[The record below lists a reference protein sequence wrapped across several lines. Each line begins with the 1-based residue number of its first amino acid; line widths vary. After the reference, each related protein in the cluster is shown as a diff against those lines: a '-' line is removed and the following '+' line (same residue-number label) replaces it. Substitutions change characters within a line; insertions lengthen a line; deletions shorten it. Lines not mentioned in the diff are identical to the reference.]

1 MSTQDYLDFELDV
14 EALAQNRI
22 RVTVVI
28 SPLGSVSL
36 ESAMPFV
43 GDDVARMIGI
53 LDGSIRIPRAE
64 AGRAARTFGE
74 QLFGAVFTGQVY
86 AAYLAS
92 RNQAGER
99 GLRIKI
105 GLDDAG
111 DMELWPWE
119 LLRDPSSDYL
129 ALSRQTPLIRHPRH
143 LTVRP
148 LVPVAMPLRV
158 LVLISSPT
166 DQEQLDVEGEWR
178 ALEEATVDLRRRG
191 LLLLDRVDDAQLNT
205 LQRMLRADTTYQIF
219 HYIGHAIF
227 DERAQT
233 GIIAFEDPSTGN
245 TAAVAAEALAREL
258 SEESGIRL
266 VVMNACQGARKNL
279 ADPFAGIASA
289 LVARGIPGVVAMQF
303 AITDNA
309 SRVFS
314 TEFYRALS
322 EGYAVEASMAE
333 ARRAIS
339 NTLNNLEWAT
349 PVLYLRAPS
358 GVLFPRK
365 SSYEPSVS
373 TGGLREMLLRPP
385 VLIGLALVV
394 MACLIIFIGPRLVP
408 TPGPTPTPTGPQPPI
423 VLTLTPTPP
432 SDVANIDLR
441 VESLR
446 YLPPD
451 PAPGQPV
458 TIAIRI
464 RNGGT
469 SDSGPF
475 GWVWFR
481 TPPQENP
488 DPTLQGEVP
497 NLGPGLSTTIITS
510 YRFPWWGT
518 WTSTAWVNFDGR
530 VDETNIFNNF
540 NARTVSTSNAPFE
553 NDFTHLPDD
562 SLIDPGALTGDEF
575 TEWGLLLEAEPPPG
589 PCGDAT
595 LGISIADDVNQLG
608 TGLEGQPG
616 LCADLPITFSL
627 AAPSNGPGLA
637 RATVVFVAAI
647 EGAYTLEL
655 LRPDGTLLNAAELD
669 LGEAG
674 TSQSLTVNALGAAFN
689 SGQLVFR
696 GPTGGLTAVRRL
708 ILERTP

>member
-1 MSTQDYLDFELDV
+1 
-14 EALAQNRI
+14 
-22 RVTVVI
+22 
-28 SPLGSVSL
+28 
-36 ESAMPFV
+36 
-43 GDDVARMIGI
+43 
-53 LDGSIRIPRAE
+53 
-64 AGRAARTFGE
+64 
-74 QLFGAVFTGQVY
+74 

-99 GLRIKI
+99 GLRIKV

-111 DMELWPWE
+111 DMEHWPWE
-119 LLRDPSSDYL
+119 LLRDPSGDFL

-143 LTVRP
+143 LAVRP
-148 LVPVAMPLRV
+148 LTAVTMPLRV
-158 LVLISSPT
+158 LVLISSPK
-166 DQEQLDVEGEWR
+166 DQEPLDVEGEWR
-178 ALEEATVDLRRRG
+178 ALEEATADLRRRG
-191 LLLLDRVDDAQLNT
+191 LLMLDRVDDAQLNT

-219 HYIGHAIF
+219 HYIGHAVF
-227 DERAQT
+227 DERSQT
-233 GIIAFEDPSTGN
+233 GVIAFEDPATDN
-245 TAAVAAEALAREL
+245 TAAVSAEALAREL

-266 VVMNACQGARKNL
+266 VVMNACQGARTNR

-365 SSYEPSVS
+365 SSYEPAVS
-373 TGGLREMLLRPP
+373 TGGLREVILRPP
-385 VLIGLALVV
+385 VLIGLALAL
-394 MACLIIFIGPRLVP
+394 MACLILFIGPRLGP
-408 TPGPTPTPTGPQPPI
+408 DPGPTPTPTGDRPPAFA
-423 VLTLTPTPP
+423 TLTPTPP
-432 SDVANIDLR
+432 SSVANIDLR

-451 PAPGQPV
+451 PAPGQQV

-481 TPPQENP
+481 TSPQENP
-488 DPTLQGEVP
+488 TPTLQGEVP

-530 VDETNIFNNF
+530 AEETNIFNNI
-540 NARTVSTSNAPFE
+540 NARTVSTSNAAFE
-553 NDFTHLPDD
+553 NAFTHLPDNT
-562 SLIDPGALTGDEF
+562 LIEASALEGDEF
-575 TEWGLLLEAEPPPG
+575 AEWGVLVEAESPPG
-589 PCGDAT
+589 PCTDAT
-595 LGISIADDVNQLG
+595 PGISIADDVNQLG
-608 TGLEGQPG
+608 TGLAGQPG
-616 LCADLPITFSL
+616 LCTDLPIVFSL
-627 AAPSNGPGLA
+627 VAPPNGPALTQ
-637 RATVVFVAAI
+637 ATVGFIATTA
-647 EGAYTLEL
+647 GTYSLEL
-655 LRPDGTLLNAAELD
+655 LRPDGSQLNTATLDVAEPS
-669 LGEAG
+669 
-674 TSQSLTVNALGAAFN
+674 TQQSLSVGAQGAGFN
-689 SGQLVFR
+689 EGQLIFR
-696 GPTGGLTAVRRL
+696 GPTGGLTAIRRL
-708 ILERTP
+708 ILERVPA